1 MQDHDELEQ
10 VLERT
15 AAKLLGHGASL
26 IEALMRRLRQSAE
39 EQMRQEAAQD
49 DPALSSVAR
58 HTEPEL
64 GSAPSPIGG
73 LSDSELD
80 AQVKARYGLD
90 VSRIGDREHDRQWA
104 DRAAPADVLD
114 LLRAA
119 DRDGDGSATAARL
132 RDNLMERIR
141 EYGIDAD
148 ALLSES
154 PEAAGEALRENRE
167 SFLGE
172 NDPAIDRDAAEV
184 TSLMGR
190 AQAADREAE
199 TLSAHADDGYAA
211 ADNVSR
217 SGQVAAG
224 TTGTGAATAATL
236 AAKDHP
242 TNPRRAAVTAAK
254 QAPKAKPPAGR
265 GADRERGHSGR

>member
-154 PEAAGEALRENRE
+154 PEAAGEALRENRVTM
-167 SFLGE
+167 STPSGPGMTARLGSSQGE
-172 NDPAIDRDAAEV
+172 ISSSTGRSQMPSARLVPMSAEPSLVPELAVIDCSVSVRFWRDLLGFEV
-184 TSLMGR
+184 LY
-190 AQAADREAE
+190 DRPEEGFAY
-199 TLSAHADDGYAA
+199 LALDGM
-211 ADNVSR
+211 
-217 SGQVAAG
+217 
-224 TTGTGAATAATL
+224 
-236 AAKDHP
+236 
-242 TNPRRAAVTAAK
+242 
-254 QAPKAKPPAGR
+254 
-265 GADRERGHSGR
+265 E